1 MASFKWICSVSIS
14 RHIYK
19 GDLTMAITSASGGFT
34 GTNWSPIIYSKQAQ
48 IALRKSAVTNAITN
62 NSYFGEIANQGDVVR
77 IQKEPDVTVNAL
89 ERHTGISVEKL
100 ANEDFSLT
108 IDQANYFA
116 FKMDDIEDQFANVDY
131 VSLAADR
138 AAYKM
143 ADAMDADVLSYLS
156 GYSTAGAAITT
167 TSGDAQH
174 DTAGNL
180 TGEWLTA
187 NHLDATNF
195 SSLTISSSATAG
207 DSIPLAPRLPGA
219 TALSATTVSPLSV
232 VARMARQMDTA
243 NVDARGRWMV
253 VDPVFIEMLK
263 DEDSRLLNADFGGSG
278 LQNGLVLNNLHGFR
292 VYVSNNLPAKGTG
305 AGTSG
310 TTAQNDNYGVIVAG
324 QEEAVASAEQI
335 NKVENYR
342 DPDSF
347 ADIVRGMHLYG
358 RKILRPEALVSAV
371 YNAA

>member
-1 MASFKWICSVSIS
+1 
-14 RHIYK
+14 
-19 GDLTMAITSASGGFT
+19 MAITSASGGFT
-34 GTNWSPIIYSKQAQ
+34 GSWSPIIYSKQAQ
-48 IALRKSAVTNAITN
+48 IALRKAAVTNAITN

-89 ERHTGISVEKL
+89 QRHTAISVEKL
-100 ANEDFSLT
+100 ADEDFSLT
-108 IDQANYFA
+108 IDKANYFA

-131 VSLAADR
+131 VALAADR

-156 GYSTAGAAITT
+156 GYTTAGAAITT

-174 DTAGNL
+174 PTAGNL

-187 NHLDATNF
+187 NHLDASDFGNVTGAASGNV
-195 SSLTISSSATAG
+195 
-207 DSIPLAPRLPGA
+207 IPLAPRLPGA
-219 TALSATTVSPLSV
+219 TALSTSTVSPLTV
-232 VARMARQMDTA
+232 VARMARQMDVA
-243 NVDARGRWMV
+243 NVDSRGRWLV
-253 VDPVFIEMLK
+253 VDPVFVEMLK
-263 DEDSRLLNADFGGSG
+263 DEDSRMLNADFGGSG
-278 LQNGLVLNNLHGFR
+278 LMNGLVLNNLHGFR
-292 VYVSNNLPAKGTG
+292 VYVSNNLPAEGTG

-310 TTAQNDNYGVIVAG
+310 ATLRSDNYGVIVAG
-324 QEEAVASAEQI
+324 QDEAVASAEQI

-358 RKILRPEALVSAV
+358 RKILRPEALVSAI

>member
-1 MASFKWICSVSIS
+1 
-14 RHIYK
+14 
-19 GDLTMAITSASGGFT
+19 MAITSASGGFT
-34 GTNWSPIIYSKQAQ
+34 GTNWSPVIYSKQAQ

-89 ERHTGISVEKL
+89 ERHTAIAVEKL

-108 IDQANYFA
+108 IDKANYFA

-156 GYSTAGAAITT
+156 GHTTAGAFITT

-180 TGEWLTA
+180 TGEFLTA
-187 NHLDATNF
+187 NHLDATDF
-195 SSLTISSSATAG
+195 SSLTISGSATAG

-219 TALSATTVSPLSV
+219 TALSATTVSPLTV
-232 VARMARQMDTA
+232 VARMARQMDVA
-243 NVDARGRWMV
+243 NVDSRGRWMV
-253 VDPVFIEMLK
+253 CDPVFVEMLK

-292 VYVSNNLPAKGTG
+292 VYVSNNLPSAGTG

-310 TTAQNDNYGVIVAG
+310 TSAQSTNYGVIVSG
-324 QEEAVASAEQI
+324 QDEACASAEQI

-347 ADIVRGMHLYG
+347 SDIVRGMHLYG
-358 RKILRPEALVSAV
+358 RKILRPEALITAR

>member
-1 MASFKWICSVSIS
+1 
-14 RHIYK
+14 
-19 GDLTMAITSASGGFT
+19 MAISLASGKSGFD
-34 GTNWSPIIYSKQAQ
+34 GNWSPVIYSKQAQ
-48 IALRKSAVTNAITN
+48 IALRKAAVANAITN

-89 ERHTGISVEKL
+89 ERKTAISVEDL
-100 ANEDFSLT
+100 ADEDFSLV
-108 IDQANYFA
+108 IDKANYFA

-131 VSLAADR
+131 VSMAADR

-143 ADAMDADVLSYLS
+143 ADAMDADLLSYMS
-156 GYSTAGAAITT
+156 GHTTAGVKITT

-174 DTAGNL
+174 DTAGSL
-180 TGEWLTA
+180 TGEFLTA
-187 NHLDATNF
+187 NHLDMSDIGHITTAA
-195 SSLTISSSATAG
+195 SASTTG
-207 DSIPLAPRLPGA
+207 DSIPLASRLPGA
-219 TALSATTVSPLSV
+219 TALSTSVTSPLTV
-232 VARMARQMDTA
+232 VARMARTMDVA
-243 NVDARGRWMV
+243 NVDSRGRWLV
-253 VDPVFIEMLK
+253 VDPVFMEILK

-292 VYVSNNLPAKGTG
+292 VYVSNNLPSKGTG

-310 TTAQNDNYGVIVAG
+310 STAQDDNYGVIVAG

-358 RKILRPEALVSAV
+358 RKILRPEALVTAR

>member
-1 MASFKWICSVSIS
+1 
-14 RHIYK
+14 
-19 GDLTMAITSASGGFT
+19 MAITSASGGFN
-34 GTNWSPIIYSKQAQ
+34 GNFSPIIYSKQAQ
-48 IALRKSAVTNAITN
+48 IALRKAAVTNAITN

-89 ERHTGISVEKL
+89 QRHTAISVEKL
-100 ANEDFSLT
+100 NDEDFSLT
-108 IDQANYFA
+108 IDKANYFA
-116 FKMDDIEDQFANVDY
+116 FKMDDIEDQFSNVDY

-143 ADAMDADVLSYLS
+143 ADSMDADVLSYMS
-156 GYSTAGAAITT
+156 GHTTAGVLITT

-180 TGEWLTA
+180 TGELLTA
-187 NHLDATNF
+187 NHL
-195 SSLTISSSATAG
+195 TIGDMNNITTADSGGTG

-219 TALSATTVSPLSV
+219 TSFSATTASPLQLIS
-232 VARMARQMDTA
+232 RMARQMDVA
-243 NVDARGRWMV
+243 NVDSRGRWIC
-253 VDPVFIEMLK
+253 VDPVFAELLK

-278 LQNGLVLNNLHGFR
+278 LMNGLVMNNIHGFR
-292 VYVSNNLPAKGTG
+292 VYISNNLPAKGTG

-310 TTAQNDNYGVIVAG
+310 TTGQDDNYGVIVAG
-324 QEEAVASAEQI
+324 QDDAVASAEQI

-358 RKILRPEALVSAV
+358 RKILRPEALVTAR

>member
-1 MASFKWICSVSIS
+1 
-14 RHIYK
+14 
-19 GDLTMAITSASGGFT
+19 MAITSASGGFD
-34 GTNWSPIIYSKQAQ
+34 GNWSPVIYSKQAQ

-89 ERHTGISVEKL
+89 QRHTAISVEKL
-100 ANEDFSLT
+100 NDEDFSLT
-108 IDQANYFA
+108 IDKANYFA

-156 GYSTAGAAITT
+156 GHTTAGVKISS

-174 DTAGNL
+174 DTAANL
-180 TGEWLTA
+180 TGEFLSA
-187 NHLDATNF
+187 NHLDMSDIGHITTTA
-195 SSLTISSSATAG
+195 SASTTG
-207 DSIPLAPRLPGA
+207 DSIPLAARLPGA
-219 TALSATTVSPLSV
+219 TSLSTTTTSPLTV
-232 VARMARQMDTA
+232 VARMARTMDTA
-243 NVDARGRWMV
+243 NVDSRGRWLV
-253 VDPVFIEMLK
+253 VDPVFMEILK
-263 DEDSRLLNADFGGSG
+263 DEDSRVLQADWGGTG
-278 LQNGLVLNNLHGFR
+278 LMNGLVLNNLHGFR

-310 TTAQNDNYGVIVAG
+310 TTAQDDNYGVIVAG
-324 QEEAVASAEQI
+324 QDEAVASAEQI

-358 RKILRPEALVSAV
+358 RKILRPEALVTAR

>member
-1 MASFKWICSVSIS
+1 
-14 RHIYK
+14 
-19 GDLTMAITSASGGFT
+19 MAITSASGGFD
-34 GTNWSPIIYSKQAQ
+34 GNWSPVIYSKQAQ

-62 NSYFGEIANQGDVVR
+62 NSYFGEIANQGDTVR
-77 IQKEPDVTVNAL
+77 IQKEPDVTVNSL
-89 ERHTGISVEKL
+89 QRHTGISVEKL
-100 ANEDFSLT
+100 NDEDFSLT
-108 IDQANYFA
+108 IDKANYFA

-143 ADAMDADVLSYLS
+143 ADAMDADCLGYLS
-156 GYSTAGAAITT
+156 GHTSAGEYITT

-180 TGEWLTA
+180 TGEMLTA
-187 NHLDATNF
+187 NLLDATDFGN
-195 SSLTISSSATAG
+195 LTISGTATAG
-207 DSIPLAPRLPGA
+207 DSVPLAPRLPGA
-219 TALSATTVSPLSV
+219 TALSATTVSPLTV
-232 VARMARQMDTA
+232 LARMARKMDVA
-243 NVDARGRWMV
+243 NVDARGRWV
-253 VDPVFIEMLK
+253 VLDPVFVEMLK
-263 DEDSRLLNADFGGSG
+263 DEDSRMLNGDFGGAG
-278 LQNGLVLNNLHGFR
+278 LQNGLVLNNIHGFR
-292 VYVSNNLPAKGTG
+292 VYLSNNLPAKGTG

-310 TTAQNDNYGVIVAG
+310 TTAQSANYGVIVAG
-324 QEEAVASAEQI
+324 QDDAVASAEQI

-358 RKILRPEALVSAV
+358 RKILRPEGIVTAK